1 MEPRAGQP
9 PKTSEWAHRGS
20 WVPWEFSCLDHHL
33 KCAIRAGEVASLG
46 KYSLFEHK
54 DLNPIPKTQ
63 VKEKPGVVAQA
74 IIPSTGEAESLGSL
88 SSYHGLMNEPEVH

>member
-9 PKTSEWAHRGS
+9 PETSEWAHGGS

-33 KCAIRAGEVASLG
+33 KCAIRAGEVASLE

-54 DLNPIPKTQ
+54 NLNLIPKIQ
-63 VKEKPGVVAQA
+63 VKEKPDVVAQA
-74 IIPSTGEAESLGSL
+74 IIPSTGEAEYSD
-88 SSYHGLMNEPEVH
+88 SSSS